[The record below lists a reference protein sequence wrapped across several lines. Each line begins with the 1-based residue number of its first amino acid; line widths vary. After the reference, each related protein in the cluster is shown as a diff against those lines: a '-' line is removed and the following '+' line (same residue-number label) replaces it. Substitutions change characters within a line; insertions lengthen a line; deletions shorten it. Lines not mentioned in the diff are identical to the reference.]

1 MHQNTWK
8 SVAGIIQYYG
18 DAQDDFQ
25 PFAGPGNWNDPDM
38 VRLCAVQRYCICIAL
53 DLCVCQVNG

>member
-1 MHQNTWK
+1 MQQNNWE
-8 SVAGIIQYYG
+8 SVAGIIKYYG

-38 VRLCAVQRYCICIAL
+38 VRLCAVQRYFISMAL
-53 DLCVCQVNG
+53 GSNEPL